1 MAVLGGDV
9 ATWRGW
15 SGRTEVRCRRAATL
29 TAETRGRLVNPATR
43 AAVGRDGALLA
54 ALVPGLAEFGGAGT
68 LADAVMTV
76 LRGSEEVARNDNG
89 GEQGAPVIGASVAQ
103 VRTTMAAV
111 GAFGLK
117 EGRRDAVLLLDL
129 RPGSYTVQV
138 AGVAGATGVALG
150 EVYEVGS

>member
-1 MAVLGGDV
+1 V
-9 ATWRGW
+9 ATWRRGVG
-15 SGRTEVRCRRAATL
+15 GRGGRRSVAV
-29 TAETRGRLVNPATR
+29 GRLVNPATR

-54 ALVPGLAEFGGAGT
+54 TLAVGLAEFGGAGT